1 MIKAT
6 RQHTKTLNSQLVL
19 KLIYD
24 RGKISRADIAR
35 ETQLTRTTV
44 SQVVSE
50 LMGQGLVEE
59 VGYGESAGGKSPI
72 LLSVASNSHHIIGID
87 LASDEFRGAVVNLRG
102 EIIRAVAFPI
112 SSQSSGEA
120 ALTLVYKLIDT
131 LLASSDRPVLGL
143 GLGTPGLV
151 NTDEGVVIQAV
162 NLDWQGLH
170 LGQLLTARYHLPVY
184 LVNDSQAAALA
195 EFMYGGWRN
204 SRNLAVI
211 KVGQGIGAG
220 LVLEGRLFLGDG
232 SSAGEIGHMM
242 VADNGVLCRCGHTG
256 CLETVASAGAIL
268 RRAQSLARSA
278 PHSPLSLLDPEAIT
292 LEAISAALEAGDPVA
307 RQVIAE
313 AGQYLGRA
321 VAALVSTL
329 NLHQVL
335 LIGSVTTLGTPLLK
349 IIQQEMRCQSLA
361 TLAQATKVQFGRFG
375 LDVVILGASALLLT
389 HELGLSFAR

>member
-24 RGKISRADIAR
+24 RAKISRADIAR

-44 SQVVSE
+44 SQVVSQ

-72 LLSVASNSHHIIGID
+72 LLSVVNNRYHLIGID
-87 LASDEFRGAVVNLRG
+87 LASHEFRGAVVNLRG

-112 SSQSSGEA
+112 SGRSGEA

-143 GLGTPGLV
+143 GLGTPGLIDTEQGIV
-151 NTDEGVVIQAV
+151 RQAV
-162 NLDWQGLH
+162 NLDWQDLP
-170 LGQLLTARYHLPVY
+170 LSQLLNARYHLPVY

-195 EFMYGGWRN
+195 EFIFGGWQNNRD
-204 SRNLAVI
+204 LVVI
-211 KVGQGIGAG
+211 KVDQGIGAG
-220 LVLEGRLFLGDG
+220 LVLDGQLFVGDG

-242 VADNGVLCRCGHTG
+242 VVENDLPCRCGHTG
-256 CLETVASAGAIL
+256 CLETVASAGAII
-268 RRAQSLARSA
+268 RRAQALARASTQ
-278 PHSPLSLLDPEAIT
+278 SRLSLLAPEAIT
-292 LEAISAALEAGDPVA
+292 LEALGAALEANDPVA
-307 RQVIAE
+307 RQVTAE
-313 AGQYLGRA
+313 AGLYLGRA

-329 NLHQVL
+329 NPRQVL
-335 LIGSVTTLGTPLLK
+335 LIGSITTLGVPLLK
-349 IIQQEMRCQSLA
+349 IIQQETRRQALA
-361 TLAQATKVQFGRFG
+361 ILAQATKIQFGHFG
-375 LDVVILGASALLLT
+375 LDVVILGASAQLLT